1 MRVSK
6 TWNQFKQMLD
16 VAHPKPGDTLLLPL
30 MAEWEAPSLP
40 KPEPKPRQMSMFE
53 PSPTNDEAAN

>member
-16 VAHPKPGDTLLLPL
+16 VAHPKRGDTLLLPL